1 MVGALTTG
9 FFWESMTPRYRFDE
23 GFMLRGTL
31 TLPAIVREGLLG
43 WTAESQGSVVRWIA
57 LFFLFY
63 FLFIF
68 NIYLQPCGYDRPFPL
83 SLFIL

>member
-43 WTAESQGSVVRWIA
+43 WTAESQGSIFRWIA
-57 LFFLFY
+57 LRIVGLWSGFVASA
-63 FLFIF
+63 IES
-68 NIYLQPCGYDRPFPL
+68 CGCL
-83 SLFIL
+83 